1 MTSPWAT
8 VPPRAD
14 PVREPR
20 HAVILSG
27 GGATGAYEV
36 GVLKALLNGASPATG
51 HAPILPV
58 SCAGTSVGSFNAAF
72 LVSWL
77 DRFGPAV
84 ADQLQSVWLGRLCET
99 GWSGGVN
106 GVYRFRFNPLAFADP
121 SYYAPNPLRPILDA
135 LRDGAFLFRDG
146 LIRLASLADLNDD
159 LRQRLANLVDF
170 AAFVTTEPFR
180 DTIRD
185 TVDFARIRLAA
196 TKLRIPAT
204 NWNTGR
210 LTVFTNGEMTDDV
223 GPLAVLASSAMP
235 GIFPPVYI
243 GAEPHLDG
251 GVLMNTPLRLV
262 TRHAEVLHVVYLD
275 PDVSRIP
282 NRALQSTLSTAYRQQ
297 VIAWAKAMNDDLED
311 AAAINRV
318 IALKQRL
325 ERGEDPGPP
334 DPDLE
339 ARGIGSL
346 LERLE
351 RREPPYRKLTIHRYH
366 PRDDLTGGPLGLLRL
381 EAAFL
386 RRLIDRGYSDTVEHD
401 CAVSGCIG
409 VGDGPSREERADA
422 ARPLL

>member
-1 MTSPWAT
+1 MTSPDA
-8 VPPRAD
+8 
-14 PVREPR
+14 PR

-58 SCAGTSVGSFNAAF
+58 ICAGTSVGSFNAAF
-72 LVSWL
+72 LVSWI
-77 DRFGPAV
+77 DRFGPGV
-84 ADQLQSVWLGRLCET
+84 ADQLESVWLGRLCET

-121 SYYAPNPLRPILDA
+121 SYYSPSPLRPFLDA
-135 LRDGAFLFRDG
+135 MRDGAFLFQDG
-146 LIRLASLADLNDD
+146 LSRLASLANLNDD

-170 AAFVTTEPFR
+170 AAFVSTEPYR
-180 DTIRD
+180 DTILD
-185 TVDFARIRLAA
+185 TLDFARIRAAA
-196 TKLRIPAT
+196 TLLRIPAT

-210 LTVFTNGEMTDDV
+210 LTVFKNNEMTDDT

-235 GIFPPVYI
+235 GIFPPVWI

-251 GVLMNTPLRLV
+251 GILMNTPLRLV

-318 IALKQRL
+318 IALKDRL
-325 ERGEDPGPP
+325 QRGESLGPP
-334 DPDLE
+334 DLDLE
-339 ARGIGSL
+339 ARGIDRL

-351 RREPPYRKLTIHRYH
+351 NREPPYRTLTIHRYH

-381 EAAFL
+381 EGAFL
-386 RRLIDRGYSDTVEHD
+386 RRLIDRGWSDTVEHD
-401 CAVSGCIG
+401 CAASGCIG
-409 VGDGPSREERADA
+409 VGGGPPRPEADA
-422 ARPLL
+422 ARPPTVGLL